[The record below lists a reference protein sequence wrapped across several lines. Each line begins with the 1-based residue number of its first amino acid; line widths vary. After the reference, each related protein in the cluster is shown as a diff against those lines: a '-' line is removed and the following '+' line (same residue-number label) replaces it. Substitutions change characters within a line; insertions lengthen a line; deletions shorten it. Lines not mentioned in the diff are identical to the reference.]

1 MFYSQHLH
9 LDVFLDSFIAISF
22 LGADV
27 AIGESG
33 DVFPVAKSDADI
45 GMCGLYDAFVVD
57 RFAGES
63 FLKLGFIATFS
74 IWLTF
79 FVGVGKGSKGSW
91 GFIVVLRLLGTCVTV
106 RTRSAAFWKS
116 EAQCCNV
123 QQSHIIN
130 FNFK

>member
-1 MFYSQHLH
+1 MINLNHMCSLICSLWTLSIWIMDGYFCMDSVRYYYKTTKYINSILIRAYHLFNSQHLH

-57 RFAGES
+57 RFSSES

-74 IWLTF
+74 I
-79 FVGVGKGSKGSW
+79 
-91 GFIVVLRLLGTCVTV
+91 
-106 RTRSAAFWKS
+106 
-116 EAQCCNV
+116 
-123 QQSHIIN
+123 
-130 FNFK
+130 